1 MSELKRVNTIDGH
14 LVTRPARYHPD
25 PESWY
30 ALRDL
35 KILEQDNECGVCW
48 RSGEHYRMELHHRH
62 YDTWGDE
69 GLQDV
74 ILLCVSCHDA
84 ITSVIRSRR
93 MAKGDQT
100 IKRTPVRKAAVKV
113 SRPRRKK
120 VAVPKVK
127 AEKKVIKSKKPKT
140 RVVKPKKEEK

>member
-1 MSELKRVNTIDGH
+1 MSVLKRVTKIDGR
-14 LVTRPARYHPD
+14 LVMRPAKYHPKPD
-25 PESWY
+25 EWY
-30 ALRDL
+30 GLRDL
-35 KILEQDNECGVCW
+35 VILEQGNECGVCW
-48 RSGEHYRMELHHRH
+48 RSGEHYKMELHHRH

-69 GLQDV
+69 DLGDV

-100 IKRTPVRKAAVKV
+100 IKQQVVRKEIGAV

-120 VAVPKVK
+120 VAVPKAK
-127 AEKKVIKSKKPKT
+127 AEKKVRKSRKPKT
-140 RVVKPKKEEK
+140 RVVKLKKEK

>member
-1 MSELKRVNTIDGH
+1 MSELKRVNTLDGH
-14 LVTRPARYHPD
+14 LVTRPARFHPD
-25 PESWY
+25 PDRWY
-30 ALRDL
+30 ALREL
-35 KILEQDNECGVCW
+35 KIIEQDNECGVCW
-48 RSGEHYRMELHHRH
+48 RDGEHYRMELHHRH
-62 YDTWGDE
+62 YDTWGNE
-69 GLQDV
+69 GLSDV

-100 IKRTPVRKAAVKV
+100 IKKTPVRKAVTKV

-127 AEKKVIKSKKPKT
+127 AEKKAVKSKKPKT
-140 RVVKPKKEEK
+140 RVIKLKKEK

>member
-1 MSELKRVNTIDGH
+1 MSELKRVNTLDGH
-14 LVTRPARYHPD
+14 LVTRPGRFHPD
-25 PESWY
+25 PEYWY

-35 KILEQDNECGVCW
+35 KILDQDNQCGVCW
-48 RSGEHYRMELHHRH
+48 RSGEHYKMELHHRH
-62 YDTWGDE
+62 YNTWGEE
-69 GLQDV
+69 GMDDV
-74 ILLCVSCHDA
+74 VLLCVSCHDA

-100 IKRTPVRKAAVKV
+100 IKKAPVRKAVTKV

-127 AEKKVIKSKKPKT
+127 AEKKVVKSRKPKT
-140 RVVKPKKEEK
+140 RVVKPKKEK

>member
-1 MSELKRVNTIDGH
+1 MSVLKRVNILDGH
-14 LVTRPARYHPD
+14 LVTRPRKNHPD
-25 PESWY
+25 AEYWY
-30 ALRDL
+30 GLREL
-35 KILEQDNECGVCW
+35 VILEQGNECGVCW

-62 YDTWGDE
+62 YDTWGQE

-100 IKRTPVRKAAVKV
+100 IKKTPVRKVAVKV

-120 VAVPKVK
+120 TVVPKVR
-127 AEKKVIKSKKPKT
+127 AEKKAVKSRKPKV
-140 RVVKPKKEEK
+140 RKIVVKK